1 MHLQPSSSPHRN
13 SIAAYCC
20 CCRARRC
27 GKTAVSRI
35 VSRAGSLPF
44 GLRSSHCNHSYG
56 GDNAVCEVRAARK
69 TLLLYHYSA
78 LAAADVSSLSLCKSQ
93 FPAQSSVTAVAVVIT
108 VKGIVGGMACV
119 ARHCGCNS
127 GSAAVIKLMQS
138 SYPTSQAYTT
148 ARERWRCSAW
158 AFPICTL
165 VDADHC
171 WRRLECCRFTFCLPW
186 RVHVFSGSHMLAHYT
201 ICRSTNIHSNRGM
214 PWRTARLVN
223 S

>member
-20 CCRARRC
+20 CYRARRC

-35 VSRAGSLPF
+35 VSRAGSLPL

-93 FPAQSSVTAVAVVIT
+93 FPAQSSVTAVAVIT
-108 VKGIVGGMACV
+108 VKGIVGVWRAWPG
-119 ARHCGCNS
+119 
-127 GSAAVIKLMQS
+127 
-138 SYPTSQAYTT
+138 T
-148 ARERWRCSAW
+148 AGAITE
-158 AFPICTL
+158 
-165 VDADHC
+165 V
-171 WRRLECCRFTFCLPW
+171 RRLSSNSCN
-186 RVHVFSGSHMLAHYT
+186 RVIRHRKPIRRRVRDGDALHGLSQSAH
-201 ICRSTNIHSNRGM
+201 
-214 PWRTARLVN
+214 W
-223 S
+223 